1 MRSSDSRDM
10 YKLTFAQP
18 GTNML
23 LCNGRKGDLAVAEGF
38 ALLVLA
44 GWAERFWACLCG
56 AMLSLLTDG

>member
-1 MRSSDSRDM
+1 M